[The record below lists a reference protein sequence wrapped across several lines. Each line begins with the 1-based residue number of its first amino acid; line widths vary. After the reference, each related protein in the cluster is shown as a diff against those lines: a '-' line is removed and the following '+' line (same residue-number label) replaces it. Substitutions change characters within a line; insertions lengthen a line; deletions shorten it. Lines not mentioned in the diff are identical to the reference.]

1 MINKLLIIIL
11 LLIIIIF
18 NLSQY
23 ENFDNINFLNIFDEF
38 NKTDLETYDKKINK
52 NLEILNNLM
61 KTIKSKI
68 NDANLNK
75 DKKINKINTTTNK
88 TFASKNK
95 VQGLFKSAGLI

>member
-1 MINKLLIIIL
+1 MINNLLIIIL
-11 LLIIIIF
+11 LLIIIF
-18 NLSQY
+18 NISQY
-23 ENFDNINFLNIFDEF
+23 ENLDNLNILNEF
-38 NKTDLETYDKKINK
+38 NNTDLETYDKEINK

-68 NDANLNK
+68 NNANLNK
-75 DKKINKINTTTNK
+75 DKKIDKINNTTNT